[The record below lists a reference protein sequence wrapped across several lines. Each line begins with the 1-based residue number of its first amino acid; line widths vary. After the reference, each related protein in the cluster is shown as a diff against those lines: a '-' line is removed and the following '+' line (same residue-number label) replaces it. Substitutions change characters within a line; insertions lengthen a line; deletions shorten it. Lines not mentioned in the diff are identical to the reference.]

1 MPSRQLSETG
11 PAEAAVSGYATLTR
25 PTVASILLVVP
36 LNRHR
41 RRRPVLQARQVPGFL
56 VRHRLPLSLRHH
68 TGGRSVNS
76 K

>member
-11 PAEAAVSGYATLTR
+11 PASFR
-25 PTVASILLVVP
+25 LVVT
-36 LNRHR
+36 LNRHH

-56 VRHRLPLSLRHH
+56 VRHRLPLPLRHH